1 MVFQLSHVFTSE
13 DKLYP
18 SKNLPVVIQHAP
30 VRHHVHRIRG
40 MVSVGAVI
48 ANRIRLLLLS
58 SRRRRRH
65 HIPIQMVMVVRP
77 HRLMRMLVDVVLL
90 GVVVV
95 VEVVKCCIFPK
106 RLLLLLLM
114 VGMRVRISGEML
126 LGGYGRE
133 VVVGLGW
140 ERRLA
145 ATEVERF
152 FRDGGWNVGVGA
164 QFTTADSRWT
174 GASQRV

>member
-1 MVFQLSHVFTSE
+1 
-13 DKLYP
+13 
-18 SKNLPVVIQHAP
+18 
-30 VRHHVHRIRG
+30 
-40 MVSVGAVI
+40 MVSVGAII
-48 ANRIRLLLLS
+48 ANRIRLLLLLS
-58 SRRRRRH
+58 SRRRRRRH

-77 HRLMRMLVDVVLL
+77 HRLMRVLVDVVLL

-95 VEVVKCCIFPK
+95 VEVVKCCVFPK
-106 RLLLLLLM
+106 RLLLLM

>member
-1 MVFQLSHVFTSE
+1 
-13 DKLYP
+13 
-18 SKNLPVVIQHAP
+18 
-30 VRHHVHRIRG
+30 
-40 MVSVGAVI
+40 MVSVGAII
-48 ANRIRLLLLS
+48 ANRIRLLLLLS
-58 SRRRRRH
+58 SRRRRRRH

-106 RLLLLLLM
+106 RLLLLLM

-133 VVVGLGW
+133 VVVRLGW

-174 GASQRV
+174 GASQRI

>member
-1 MVFQLSHVFTSE
+1 
-13 DKLYP
+13 
-18 SKNLPVVIQHAP
+18 
-30 VRHHVHRIRG
+30 

-106 RLLLLLLM
+106 RLLLLLLLM

>member
-1 MVFQLSHVFTSE
+1 
-13 DKLYP
+13 
-18 SKNLPVVIQHAP
+18 
-30 VRHHVHRIRG
+30 

-77 HRLMRMLVDVVLL
+77 HRLMRMLVDVVL

-106 RLLLLLLM
+106 RLLLLM
-114 VGMRVRISGEML
+114 VGMRVRISSEML